1 MEYTTIAIS
10 VGLWVATVI
19 GYVIWNLYN
28 KNRKLERMVLNQQL
42 FIDGIKDCMKEIN
55 TAANQIDSKI
65 WVQSDPEFLALMEN
79 VKAMQ
84 NSINQ
89 FIEE

>member
-1 MEYTTIAIS
+1 MEYGIAAL
-10 VGLWVATVI
+10 VLWIATVV

-28 KNRKLERMVLNQQL
+28 KNKKLETMVIGQQI
-42 FIDGIKDCMKEIN
+42 FIDNIKDCMKEIN
-55 TAANQIDSKI
+55 SAANQIDSKI

-79 VKAMQ
+79 VKVMQ
-84 NSINQ
+84 NRINQ

>member
-1 MEYTTIAIS
+1 MIYGIAAL
-10 VGLWVATVI
+10 VLWIATVI

-28 KNRKLERMVLNQQL
+28 KNKKLETMVVNQQL
-42 FIDGIKDCMKEIN
+42 FINGIKDCMREIN

-79 VKAMQ
+79 VKVMQ
-84 NSINQ
+84 TRINE

>member
-1 MEYTTIAIS
+1 MEYGIVAL
-10 VGLWVATVI
+10 VLWIVTVI

-28 KNRKLERMVLNQQL
+28 KNKKLEQMVINQQF
-42 FIDGIKDCMKEIN
+42 FIDGVKDCMREIN
-55 TAANQIDSKI
+55 SAANQIDSKI

-79 VKAMQ
+79 IKTMQ

>member
-1 MEYTTIAIS
+1 MIYGIAAL
-10 VGLWVATVI
+10 VLWIATVI

-28 KNRKLERMVLNQQL
+28 KNRKLETMVVSQQI
-42 FIDGIKDCMKEIN
+42 FINGIKDCMREIN
-55 TAANQIDSKI
+55 VAANQIDSKI

-79 VKAMQ
+79 VKVMQ
-84 NSINQ
+84 NRINE

>member
-1 MEYTTIAIS
+1 MEYGIAAL
-10 VGLWVATVI
+10 VLWIATVV

-28 KNRKLERMVLNQQL
+28 KNRKLEQMVVGQQL
-42 FIDGIKDCMKEIN
+42 FIDRIKDCMKEIN

-79 VKAMQ
+79 VKVMQ
-84 NSINQ
+84 GRINE